1 MLAGLVYCQVDRNNP
16 KTAGQNDRKVV
27 AEGLKD
33 VIPTISPV
41 QTGTYSHPET
51 TYCNDAGGG
60 LLSRFRKMEGEMN
73 RLGALEAEVNRLK
86 ALEGEVNRL
95 KPLEAEVI
103 MLRPLRKSAVGIRA
117 RFFATSRVHPG
128 MGGIGRQTCIDDG
141 NEIAHRGDV
150 VTDIC
155 LLRHG
160 LIECHTT
167 FKYLY
172 GMDWRVAMNLIGK
185 LINCF

>member
-1 MLAGLVYCQVDRNNP
+1 VPDIFTSVLRLPLERKMLAGLVYCKVDRNNP
-16 KTAGQNDRKVV
+16 KTPGQNDREVV

-33 VIPTISPV
+33 VILTISLV
-41 QTGTYSHPET
+41 QIGTYSRPET

-60 LLSRFRKMEGEMN
+60 LLSRLRKMEEK
-73 RLGALEAEVNRLK
+73 VNRLD
-86 ALEGEVNRL
+86 A
-95 KPLEAEVI
+95 LEAEVI

-117 RFFATSRVHPG
+117 RLFATSRVHAG
-128 MGGIGRQTCIDDG
+128 MGGIGLQAFIDDG

-160 LIECHTT
+160 LIEYHTT
-167 FKYLY
+167 FTYLY
-172 GMDWRVAMNLIGK
+172 GMDWRAAMNLIGK